1 MKRCIYCDR
10 EIEIKYLLK
19 QKRNDIIKCPYC
31 TKELKVNKISKLF
44 ADSTLIL
51 ISSLLIIFPIGY
63 TIKIIGIILW
73 IILFGNLIRPLLY
86 SYE

>member
-1 MKRCIYCDR
+1 MKRCIYCNR

-19 QKRNDIIKCPYC
+19 QKDSNSIKCPYC
-31 TKELKVNKISKLF
+31 TKDLKVNKISKLF

-51 ISSLLIIFPIGY
+51 ISALILIFPIGHISKFI
-63 TIKIIGIILW
+63 TIILW
-73 IILFGNLIRPLLY
+73 GILFSNLIRPLLY